1 MWSSALCLERGVN
14 WSGRRT
20 SWGLG
25 RHVNVND
32 DLYHAQLRAGQGCMI
47 AGQPGDDMIQC
58 GRPPGTTGWGQRVT
72 IMMIFWQ
79 RENILTKTPQTG
91 VRCVSRYYSGLSCTI
106 PLLSSPLLSSTS
118 THVKIRVL
126 TSHPDPV
133 WNIKPWRTDKS
144 RLGFLA
150 PPALMK
156 FIRVAAAWISNKMS
170 KLSLV
175 ITQGAEHPVWG
186 HLRKIKINNISQ
198 PLSWSSSW
206 AFKLVKHL

>member
-1 MWSSALCLERGVN
+1 ML
-14 WSGRRT
+14 
-20 SWGLG
+20 SW
-25 RHVNVND
+25 
-32 DLYHAQLRAGQGCMI
+32 AGQGCMI

-58 GRPPGTTGWGQRVT
+58 GRPGGTTSWGQRVT

-91 VRCVSRYYSGLSCTI
+91 VRCVSRYYSRLPCTI
-106 PLLSSPLLSSTS
+106 PLLSSPPPPHMSRSVSS
-118 THVKIRVL
+118 
-126 TSHPDPV
+126 SHPDLV

-175 ITQGAEHPVWG
+175 ITQGAENPVWG

-198 PLSWSSSW
+198 PLSWSSAW